1 MITPFDMV
9 YLFIGKNTV
18 HKGFG

>member
-9 YLFIGKNTV
+9 YLFIGKNTA